1 MAKAPVKRKASVLA
15 REFGK
20 RLRALREERGL
31 TQRQLAE
38 RLDAE
43 VPQISRYETGAY
55 LPNAETLVS
64 LATVLHVDLDE
75 LLLGRVDGKS
85 PDAVPVKDVRLLERL
100 RELEKLDRRFRD
112 TAIAVLEAIILQ
124 GHEESVKARLAGSG
138 R

>member
-1 MAKAPVKRKASVLA
+1 MLA

-31 TQRQLAE
+31 TQRELAQ

-55 LPNAETLVS
+55 LPNAETLVTM
-64 LATVLHVDLDE
+64 ARVLHVDLDE
-75 LLLGRVDGKS
+75 LLLGRADGK
-85 PDAVPVKDVRLLERL
+85 PGDDVPIKDVRLLERMQ
-100 RELEKLDRRFRD
+100 ELEKLDRRFRD
-112 TAIAVLEAIILQ
+112 TAVAVLEAIILQ
-124 GHEESVKARLAGSG
+124 GHEESVKARLAGAG